1 MDLLTLIA
9 EKYGFRELRW
19 VRQPEVIMTH
29 VGKRKVSYWRERDLL
44 EYHLNFR
51 DRLFFTSGFLCNR
64 MIRTLNQEAFI
75 PIHHGFLTV
84 HDFVEDEFSY
94 EQSPEMEGCLL
105 SSLVRCGIGIEQNDY
120 AFSPFPYRDTIKS
133 LFAIKSLYPESYL
146 LLISLIPDVKKRL
159 CYHKDIVNG
168 MIPFSSHSIK
178 EVMGQLY
185 FESSNEA
192 PISVS
197 EALSDEVYLWYERKT
212 RADFTHC
219 FKALLSEVDQELR
232 STLIQ
237 TIVAPWE
244 WLTCIQSLQYEGSK
258 VDRVM
263 KEFVEKWEA
272 MKEITG
278 LVELSILEGRVAV
291 HE

>member
-1 MDLLTLIA
+1 MNLLTLIA
-9 EKYGFRELRW
+9 EKYGFKELRW
-19 VRQPEVIMTH
+19 VQTPDVIMTH

-51 DRLFFTSGFLCNR
+51 DRLFFNSGIMCNR

-75 PIHHGFLTV
+75 PIDSGFLTV
-84 HDFVEDEFSY
+84 HDFVEDEFAY
-94 EQSPEMEGCLL
+94 ELFPEMVGYLL
-105 SSLVRCGIGIEQNDY
+105 SSLIRCGIEQDDSHTL
-120 AFSPFPYRDTIKS
+120 SPFPYRETVKALSAVKTLD
-133 LFAIKSLYPESYL
+133 PESYF

-159 CYHKDIVNG
+159 CYHKDILNG
-168 MIPFSSHSIK
+168 MIPFSSHSLK

-185 FESSNEA
+185 FECSDEAPVSMCKVLSNE
-192 PISVS
+192 VH
-197 EALSDEVYLWYERKT
+197 LWYERKK
-212 RADFTHC
+212 RSDFNHY
-219 FKALLSEVDQELR
+219 FNALLSEVDRELR
-232 STLIQ
+232 SALIQ
-237 TIVAPWE
+237 TVIAPWE
-244 WLTCIQSLQYEGSK
+244 WQTCIQSLQNEGSN

-278 LVELSILEGRVAV
+278 LVGLSILEGRVAV